1 MKKYN
6 KNKGYLLL
14 EILICMFLF
23 SVLVFVISVF
33 LKRVVLIEKEK
44 KENQLMY
51 ENVYFISDKIIEDIK
66 NRDMEAF
73 GYEGNTDNIHIKN
86 EEIIMKK
93 DGKFYKLEYSKG
105 KLYVSDGDD
114 ITNLGTKSI
123 IGQYDNVEFKRIDD
137 LLVINLKYKKNN
149 EVRGLINGGNQG
161 EYEKRGKSYLCFD
174 CIVNAF
180 GIFIGVYIFCKRK
193 SRYCFVKKQKR
204 KFGFRKLSYK

>member
-149 EVRGLINGGNQG
+149 EVKVLNLL
-161 EYEKRGKSYLCFD
+161 GKEVL
-174 CIVNAF
+174 
-180 GIFIGVYIFCKRK
+180 
-193 SRYCFVKKQKR
+193 
-204 KFGFRKLSYK
+204 

>member
-44 KENQLMY
+44 KENQLIY

-66 NRDMEAF
+66 NRNMESF
-73 GYEGNTDNIHIKN
+73 GYEGNIDNIHIKS
-86 EEIIMKK
+86 ESVVMKK
-93 DGKFYKLEYSKG
+93 DEKFYKLEYSKG

-123 IGQYDNVEFKRIDD
+123 IGQYDNVEFKRINN
-137 LLVINLKYKKNN
+137 LLIINLKYKKNN
-149 EVRGLINGGNQG
+149 ETKVLNLI
-161 EYEKRGKSYLCFD
+161 
-174 CIVNAF
+174 
-180 GIFIGVYIFCKRK
+180 
-193 SRYCFVKKQKR
+193 
-204 KFGFRKLSYK
+204 

>member
-149 EVRGLINGGNQG
+149 EVKVLN
-161 EYEKRGKSYLCFD
+161 L
-174 CIVNAF
+174 
-180 GIFIGVYIFCKRK
+180 
-193 SRYCFVKKQKR
+193 
-204 KFGFRKLSYK
+204 L

>member
-23 SVLVFVISVF
+23 SILVFVISVF

-51 ENVYFISDKIIEDIK
+51 ENVHFISDKIIEDIK

-93 DGKFYKLEYSKG
+93 DGKFYKLEHSKG

-123 IGQYDNVEFKRIDD
+123 VGQYDNVEFKRIDN
-137 LLVINLKYKKNN
+137 LLVMNLKYKKNN
-149 EVRGLINGGNQG
+149 EVKVLN
-161 EYEKRGKSYLCFD
+161 L
-174 CIVNAF
+174 
-180 GIFIGVYIFCKRK
+180 
-193 SRYCFVKKQKR
+193 
-204 KFGFRKLSYK
+204 L

>member
-23 SVLVFVISVF
+23 SILVFVISVF

-51 ENVYFISDKIIEDIK
+51 ENVHFISDKIIEDIK

-93 DGKFYKLEYSKG
+93 DGKFYKLEHSKG

-123 IGQYDNVEFKRIDD
+123 VGQYDNVEFKRIDD

-149 EVRGLINGGNQG
+149 EVKVLN
-161 EYEKRGKSYLCFD
+161 L
-174 CIVNAF
+174 
-180 GIFIGVYIFCKRK
+180 
-193 SRYCFVKKQKR
+193 
-204 KFGFRKLSYK
+204 L

>member
-23 SVLVFVISVF
+23 SILVFVISVF

-51 ENVYFISDKIIEDIK
+51 ENVHFISDKIIEDIK

-93 DGKFYKLEYSKG
+93 DGKFYKLEHSKG

-123 IGQYDNVEFKRIDD
+123 VGQYDNVEFKRIDN
-137 LLVINLKYKKNN
+137 LLVMNLKYKKNN
-149 EVRGLINGGNQG
+149 EVKVLNLLWK
-161 EYEKRGKSYLCFD
+161 EVL
-174 CIVNAF
+174 
-180 GIFIGVYIFCKRK
+180 
-193 SRYCFVKKQKR
+193 
-204 KFGFRKLSYK
+204 

>member
-44 KENQLMY
+44 KENQLIY
-51 ENVYFISDKIIEDIK
+51 ENVYFISDKVIEDIK

-73 GYEGNTDNIHIKN
+73 GYEENTDNIHIKN

-123 IGQYDNVEFKRIDD
+123 IGQYDNVEFKRIDN
-137 LLVINLKYKKNN
+137 LLVVNLKYKKNN
-149 EVRGLINGGNQG
+149 EVKVLNLLWK
-161 EYEKRGKSYLCFD
+161 EVL
-174 CIVNAF
+174 
-180 GIFIGVYIFCKRK
+180 
-193 SRYCFVKKQKR
+193 
-204 KFGFRKLSYK
+204 

>member
-23 SVLVFVISVF
+23 SVLVCVISVF

-149 EVRGLINGGNQG
+149 EVKVLNLLWK
-161 EYEKRGKSYLCFD
+161 EVL
-174 CIVNAF
+174 
-180 GIFIGVYIFCKRK
+180 
-193 SRYCFVKKQKR
+193 
-204 KFGFRKLSYK
+204 

>member
-23 SVLVFVISVF
+23 SILVFVISVF

-51 ENVYFISDKIIEDIK
+51 ENVHFISDKIIEDIK

-123 IGQYDNVEFKRIDD
+123 VGQYDNVEFKRIDN
-137 LLVINLKYKKNN
+137 LLVMNLKYKKNN
-149 EVRGLINGGNQG
+149 EVKVLNLLWK
-161 EYEKRGKSYLCFD
+161 EVL
-174 CIVNAF
+174 
-180 GIFIGVYIFCKRK
+180 
-193 SRYCFVKKQKR
+193 
-204 KFGFRKLSYK
+204 

>member
-73 GYEGNTDNIHIKN
+73 GYEENTDNIHIKN

-123 IGQYDNVEFKRIDD
+123 IGQYDNVEFKRIDN
-137 LLVINLKYKKNN
+137 LLVVNLKYKKNN
-149 EVRGLINGGNQG
+149 EVKVLN
-161 EYEKRGKSYLCFD
+161 L
-174 CIVNAF
+174 
-180 GIFIGVYIFCKRK
+180 
-193 SRYCFVKKQKR
+193 
-204 KFGFRKLSYK
+204 L

>member
-1 MKKYN
+1 MRRKMKKYN

-149 EVRGLINGGNQG
+149 EVKVLN
-161 EYEKRGKSYLCFD
+161 L
-174 CIVNAF
+174 
-180 GIFIGVYIFCKRK
+180 
-193 SRYCFVKKQKR
+193 
-204 KFGFRKLSYK
+204 L

>member
-123 IGQYDNVEFKRIDD
+123 IGQYYNVEFKRIDD

-149 EVRGLINGGNQG
+149 EVKVLNLLWK
-161 EYEKRGKSYLCFD
+161 EVL
-174 CIVNAF
+174 
-180 GIFIGVYIFCKRK
+180 
-193 SRYCFVKKQKR
+193 
-204 KFGFRKLSYK
+204 

>member
-23 SVLVFVISVF
+23 SILVFVISVF

-51 ENVYFISDKIIEDIK
+51 ENVHFISDKIIEDIK

-93 DGKFYKLEYSKG
+93 DGKFYKLEHSKG

-149 EVRGLINGGNQG
+149 EVKVLN
-161 EYEKRGKSYLCFD
+161 L
-174 CIVNAF
+174 
-180 GIFIGVYIFCKRK
+180 
-193 SRYCFVKKQKR
+193 
-204 KFGFRKLSYK
+204 L

>member
-23 SVLVFVISVF
+23 SILVFVISVF

-51 ENVYFISDKIIEDIK
+51 ENVHFISDKIIEDIK

-149 EVRGLINGGNQG
+149 EVKVLNLLWK
-161 EYEKRGKSYLCFD
+161 EVL
-174 CIVNAF
+174 
-180 GIFIGVYIFCKRK
+180 
-193 SRYCFVKKQKR
+193 
-204 KFGFRKLSYK
+204 

>member
-14 EILICMFLF
+14 EILICMLLF

-114 ITNLGTKSI
+114 ITNLGTKSN

-149 EVRGLINGGNQG
+149 EVKVLNLLWK
-161 EYEKRGKSYLCFD
+161 EVL
-174 CIVNAF
+174 
-180 GIFIGVYIFCKRK
+180 
-193 SRYCFVKKQKR
+193 
-204 KFGFRKLSYK
+204 

>member
-149 EVRGLINGGNQG
+149 EVKVLNLLWN
-161 EYEKRGKSYLCFD
+161 EVL
-174 CIVNAF
+174 
-180 GIFIGVYIFCKRK
+180 
-193 SRYCFVKKQKR
+193 
-204 KFGFRKLSYK
+204 

>member
-23 SVLVFVISVF
+23 SILVFVISVF

-51 ENVYFISDKIIEDIK
+51 ENVHFISDKIIEDIK

-149 EVRGLINGGNQG
+149 EVKVLN
-161 EYEKRGKSYLCFD
+161 L
-174 CIVNAF
+174 
-180 GIFIGVYIFCKRK
+180 
-193 SRYCFVKKQKR
+193 
-204 KFGFRKLSYK
+204 L

>member
-44 KENQLMY
+44 KENQLIY
-51 ENVYFISDKIIEDIK
+51 ENVYFISDKVIEDIK

-93 DGKFYKLEYSKG
+93 DGKFYKLEHSKG

-123 IGQYDNVEFKRIDD
+123 VGQYDNVEFKRIDN
-137 LLVINLKYKKNN
+137 LLVMNLKYKKNN
-149 EVRGLINGGNQG
+149 EVKVLN
-161 EYEKRGKSYLCFD
+161 L
-174 CIVNAF
+174 
-180 GIFIGVYIFCKRK
+180 
-193 SRYCFVKKQKR
+193 
-204 KFGFRKLSYK
+204 L

>member
-44 KENQLMY
+44 KENQLIY

-149 EVRGLINGGNQG
+149 EVKVLN
-161 EYEKRGKSYLCFD
+161 L
-174 CIVNAF
+174 
-180 GIFIGVYIFCKRK
+180 
-193 SRYCFVKKQKR
+193 
-204 KFGFRKLSYK
+204 L

>member
-137 LLVINLKYKKNN
+137 LLVINLKYKKDN
-149 EVRGLINGGNQG
+149 EVKVLNLLWK
-161 EYEKRGKSYLCFD
+161 EVL
-174 CIVNAF
+174 
-180 GIFIGVYIFCKRK
+180 
-193 SRYCFVKKQKR
+193 
-204 KFGFRKLSYK
+204 

>member
-93 DGKFYKLEYSKG
+93 DGKFYKFEYSKG

-149 EVRGLINGGNQG
+149 EVKVLN
-161 EYEKRGKSYLCFD
+161 L
-174 CIVNAF
+174 
-180 GIFIGVYIFCKRK
+180 
-193 SRYCFVKKQKR
+193 
-204 KFGFRKLSYK
+204 L

>member
-23 SVLVFVISVF
+23 SILVFVISVF

-93 DGKFYKLEYSKG
+93 DGKFYKLEHSKG

-123 IGQYDNVEFKRIDD
+123 VGQYDNVEFKRIDN
-137 LLVINLKYKKNN
+137 LLVMNLKYKKNN
-149 EVRGLINGGNQG
+149 EVKVLNLLWK
-161 EYEKRGKSYLCFD
+161 EVL
-174 CIVNAF
+174 
-180 GIFIGVYIFCKRK
+180 
-193 SRYCFVKKQKR
+193 
-204 KFGFRKLSYK
+204 

>member
-44 KENQLMY
+44 KENKLIY
-51 ENVYFISDKIIEDIK
+51 ENLYFISDKVIEDIK

-73 GYEGNTDNIHIKN
+73 GYEENTDNIHIKN

-123 IGQYDNVEFKRIDD
+123 IGQYDNVEFKRIDN
-137 LLVINLKYKKNN
+137 LLVVNLKYKKNN
-149 EVRGLINGGNQG
+149 EVKVLN
-161 EYEKRGKSYLCFD
+161 L
-174 CIVNAF
+174 
-180 GIFIGVYIFCKRK
+180 
-193 SRYCFVKKQKR
+193 
-204 KFGFRKLSYK
+204 L

>member
-93 DGKFYKLEYSKG
+93 DGKFYKFEYSKG

-149 EVRGLINGGNQG
+149 EVKVLNLLWK
-161 EYEKRGKSYLCFD
+161 EVL
-174 CIVNAF
+174 
-180 GIFIGVYIFCKRK
+180 
-193 SRYCFVKKQKR
+193 
-204 KFGFRKLSYK
+204 

>member
-149 EVRGLINGGNQG
+149 EVKVLNLLWK
-161 EYEKRGKSYLCFD
+161 EVL
-174 CIVNAF
+174 
-180 GIFIGVYIFCKRK
+180 
-193 SRYCFVKKQKR
+193 
-204 KFGFRKLSYK
+204 

>member
-73 GYEGNTDNIHIKN
+73 GYEGNIDNIHIKN

-149 EVRGLINGGNQG
+149 EVKVLNLLWK
-161 EYEKRGKSYLCFD
+161 EVL
-174 CIVNAF
+174 
-180 GIFIGVYIFCKRK
+180 
-193 SRYCFVKKQKR
+193 
-204 KFGFRKLSYK
+204 

>member
-44 KENQLMY
+44 KENQLIY
-51 ENVYFISDKIIEDIK
+51 ENVYFISDKVIEDIK

-73 GYEGNTDNIHIKN
+73 GYEENTDNIHIKN

-123 IGQYDNVEFKRIDD
+123 IGQYDNVEFKRIDN
-137 LLVINLKYKKNN
+137 LLVVNLKYKKNN
-149 EVRGLINGGNQG
+149 EVKVLN
-161 EYEKRGKSYLCFD
+161 L
-174 CIVNAF
+174 
-180 GIFIGVYIFCKRK
+180 
-193 SRYCFVKKQKR
+193 
-204 KFGFRKLSYK
+204 L